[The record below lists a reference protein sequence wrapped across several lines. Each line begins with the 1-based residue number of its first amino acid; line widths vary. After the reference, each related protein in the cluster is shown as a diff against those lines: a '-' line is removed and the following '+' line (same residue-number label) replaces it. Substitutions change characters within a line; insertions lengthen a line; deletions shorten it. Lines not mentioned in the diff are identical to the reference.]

1 MPAYKQYANI
11 DAQGTLI
18 LQNLP
23 YRNQQFVE
31 VVVLIKEYL
40 PKPMNINK
48 KLARLKASFG
58 TINTSVQIPDKAL
71 SRENLYGEDG
81 R

>member
-1 MPAYKQYANI
+1 MLAYKQYANI
-11 DAQGTLI
+11 DAQGTLV

-23 YRNQQFVE
+23 FRNQKFVE
-31 VVVLIKEYL
+31 VVVLIKEAMQT
-40 PKPMNINK
+40 PIDINERRK
-48 KLARLKASFG
+48 RMKAASG
-58 TINTSVQIPDKAL
+58 TVKSTVQISDNAL

>member
-1 MPAYKQYANI
+1 MLAYKQYAKI

-23 YRNQQFVE
+23 FRNMDFVE
-31 VVVLIKEYL
+31 VVVLVKETMK
-40 PKPMNINK
+40 KPIDINE

-58 TINTSVQIPDKAL
+58 TVKSIVQIPDIAL
-71 SRENLYGEDG
+71 SRENLYGEEG

>member
-1 MPAYKQYANI
+1 MLAYKQYANI
-11 DAQGTLI
+11 DAQGTLV

-23 YRNQQFVE
+23 FRNQKFVE
-31 VVVLIKEYL
+31 VVVLIKEAMQT
-40 PKPMNINK
+40 PIDINEK
-48 KLARLKASFG
+48 IKRLKASFG
-58 TINTSVQIPDKAL
+58 TIKSTVQISDNAL